1 MVPDK
6 SGLSQPARRRNPLL
20 AMLAANALWGGVL
33 GVGFVVGVI
42 ALDLGHLRKLL
53 TFTPDGMIALGLLTI
68 GSIVTFASVV
78 MGGAVMMMERKDDK
92 ELRGGKRA
100 LRRLVPVR
108 VTVAA
113 RHGGRSAH
121 PTSE

>member
-1 MVPDK
+1 MVSDEFSPPR
-6 SGLSQPARRRNPLL
+6 PAKRRNPLL

-78 MGGAVMMMERKDDK
+78 MGGAVMMLERKDDNGP
-92 ELRGGKRA
+92 RGGKRSV
-100 LRRLVPVR
+100 RHLVPVR

-113 RHGGRSAH
+113 RPGARSAH

>member
-1 MVPDK
+1 MVPDQ
-6 SGLSQPARRRNPLL
+6 SSLSRPAKRRNPLL
-20 AMLAANALWGGVL
+20 AMLAANALWGGAL
-33 GVGFVVGVI
+33 GVAFVIGVI

-68 GSIVTFASVV
+68 GSIATFASVV
-78 MGGAVMMMERKDDK
+78 MGGAVMMMARENDK
-92 ELRGGKRA
+92 GPRGGRRV
-100 LRRLVPVR
+100 LRHLVPAR

-113 RHGGRSAH
+113 RRSGRSAH

>member
-1 MVPDK
+1 MVSDESSLP
-6 SGLSQPARRRNPLL
+6 QPARHRNPLL
-20 AMLAANALWGGVL
+20 AMLAANALWGGAL
-33 GVGFVVGVI
+33 GVAFVVGVI

-78 MGGAVMMMERKDDK
+78 MGGAVMMMARKDDK
-92 ELRGGKRA
+92 GPRGGRRA
-100 LRRLVPVR
+100 LRHLVPVR
-108 VTVAA
+108 VMAAA
-113 RHGGRSAH
+113 RRGGRSAH